1 MSLFAAQNI
10 LCIWNWALNWASF
23 LVDHFF
29 VDSVISQSTACFHW
43 KHIIVNIFF
52 HAQAHTQWLQT
63 ASVNPEMSHWLILL
77 SMLCLQSSLL
87 GYVFALLPPP
97 PPHPIRTIS
106 VRQHTTGRC
115 VPVHFQIKHDW
126 KKSSFMIWVHF
137 CVYIEP
143 SPGRAGQQMRDRKSV
158 V

>member
-23 LVDHFF
+23 LIDRF
-29 VDSVISQSTACFHW
+29 VDSVISQSIYCLFPL
-43 KHIIVNIFF
+43 K
-52 HAQAHTQWLQT
+52 TQHYCKYFLSCT
-63 ASVNPEMSHWLILL
+63 GSHSGYKLPVLILK
-77 SMLCLQSSLL
+77 CLTDWSSSCPCCVCRAFSLVMSLL
-87 GYVFALLPPP
+87 YCPPT

-115 VPVHFQIKHDW
+115 VPAHFQIKRDW
-126 KKSSFMIWVHF
+126 KKNNFMIWVHF

-143 SPGRAGQQMRDRKSV
+143 SPGRAGQ
-158 V
+158 